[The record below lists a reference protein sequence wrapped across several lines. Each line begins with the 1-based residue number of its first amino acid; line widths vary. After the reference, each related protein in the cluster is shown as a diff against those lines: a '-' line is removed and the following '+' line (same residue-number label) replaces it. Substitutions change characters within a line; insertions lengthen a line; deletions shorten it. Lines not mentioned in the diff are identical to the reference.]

1 MVLVGEIGTLRRTE
15 GDMEFV
21 SRCTFDRGGHAL
33 TGLCPMD
40 KPIPLDRGRGLA
52 FGRIVGAGRGH

>member
-1 MVLVGEIGTLRRTE
+1 MVLVGEIDTLRRIE

-21 SRCTFDRGGHAL
+21 FGSTFDRGGHAL

-40 KPIPLDRGRGLA
+40 RPILLDRGRGLP